1 MATLRKWLIF
11 LNYVSFAVIWHY
23 LNLYFIVEKPEN
35 EYDVLERLSY
45 IDAKWREIGLRLRV
59 SSNDLDSLD
68 QDRVSNEI
76 RLAKVIRR
84 WIEMDGQATPVNWKT
99 IIKVVNDL
107 DRRLAINT
115 YYYLKDKQNAAGK
128 LIRWFLHLIMLSS

>member
-1 MATLRKWLIF
+1 M
-11 LNYVSFAVIWHY
+11 
-23 LNLYFIVEKPEN
+23 
-35 EYDVLERLSY
+35 
-45 IDAKWREIGLRLRV
+45 

-107 DRRLAINT
+107 DRRLAIKT

-128 LIRWFLHLIMLSS
+128 LIR